1 MADQV
6 RVPDEGAGSS
16 EFFSF
21 AHTYN
26 GYELRDGFEPLAAV
40 AQAVRERWER
50 TGELGDDVDQ
60 LRACLFFEARAFRH
74 GGYGRFDQR
83 PIVAALVS
91 RIRSL
96 SGGVVPLRG
105 TVA

>member
-1 MADQV
+1 MTDQV
-6 RVPDEGAGSS
+6 RVPDDGAGGS
-16 EFFSF
+16 E
-21 AHTYN
+21 
-26 GYELRDGFEPLAAV
+26 
-40 AQAVRERWER
+40 
-50 TGELGDDVDQ
+50 
-60 LRACLFFEARAFRH
+60 FEARAFRH

>member
-1 MADQV
+1 MAEQV
-6 RVPDEGAGSS
+6 RVPDDGAGGS
-16 EFFSF
+16 EFFRF

-26 GYELRDGFEPLAAV
+26 GYELRGGLDPLTAV
-40 AQAVRERWER
+40 AQTVRERWER
-50 TGELGDDVDQ
+50 TGDLGDDVDE

-74 GGYGRFDQR
+74 GGYGRFDQQ
-83 PIVAALVS
+83 PIVAALVA

-96 SGGVVPLRG
+96 SGGAVPPKG

>member
-1 MADQV
+1 MAEQV
-6 RVPDEGAGSS
+6 RVPDDGAGS

-26 GYELRDGFEPLAAV
+26 GYELRGSFDALAAT
-40 AQAVRERWER
+40 ARAVRERWER
-50 TGELGDDVDQ
+50 TGELGDDVDE

-74 GGYGRFDQR
+74 GGGYGRFDQR
-83 PIVAALVS
+83 PIVPGLVA

-96 SGGVVPLRG
+96 SGGVVPDKS
-105 TVA
+105 TIT